1 MKKLRSRFAGIFLS
15 QGITTPFNMPAI
27 DKATPM
33 LEGAHYGYTTADQP
47 MQPLNQLNFVR
58 KLGEETRSSHPH
70 TNVPIVCSVK
80 YIIINVPMLHTG
92 LLHGA
97 VMGISFE
104 DREQDHIRKFGTSPG
119 LLTPCRSAYHESL
132 SGFNE
137 QMNAVLLTTPHSVI
151 YAKHP
156 IVLEASWPNSCRQ

>member
-33 LEGAHYGYTTADQP
+33 LEGAHYGYTTADKP

-80 YIIINVPMLHTG
+80 YIIINVPMLHMDCSTAPSWAFP
-92 LLHGA
+92 LKTE
-97 VMGISFE
+97 S
-104 DREQDHIRKFGTSPG
+104 KTTS
-119 LLTPCRSAYHESL
+119 ES
-132 SGFNE
+132 SG
-137 QMNAVLLTTPHSVI
+137 QAQ
-151 YAKHP
+151 A
-156 IVLEASWPNSCRQ
+156 C